1 MTEQESFI
9 KRLYILLEET
19 NTTQRE
25 LAKKIKVT
33 EVTISRYLSGERIP
47 RMEIINKIAK
57 YFGVSV
63 DYLLGRTDIKK
74 PAATKEVDEEF
85 MTMYGAYKQLSD
97 TDKGILRAT
106 LDAIVNAK
114 KEDK

>member
-63 DYLLGRTDIKK
+63 DYLLGRTDNKQTNKK
-74 PAATKEVDEEF
+74 TDIEFSAFYESYKELDEEHKNVLR
-85 MTMYGAYKQLSD
+85 TMLKAFVDSKKD
-97 TDKGILRAT
+97 DK
-106 LDAIVNAK
+106 
-114 KEDK
+114 